1 MKVSQAIPLSEKL
14 SKKTSFPE
22 KWKACFFIGMGY
34 KNAHDQREIDISYIK
49 RGKVL
54 VKQCHDL
61 CSKRLLS
68 IPSTFAF
75 RTKAT

>member
-34 KNAHDQREIDISYIK
+34 KNAQYELSRK
-49 RGKVL
+49 G
-54 VKQCHDL
+54 
-61 CSKRLLS
+61 RLHVV
-68 IPSTFAF
+68 PP
-75 RTKAT
+75 